1 MQTISK
7 SEVSNIIKAKIENS
21 NNDLNVSNTGVVIEV
36 SDGISRIYGLKNVMA
51 SELVEFDDGKK
62 TLGIALNLEEDN
74 VGVVIL
80 GDYTQIKEGMS
91 VRATGEIAS
100 TPVGEHL
107 IGRIIDPTG
116 APLDGKGDINK
127 SKTRPI
133 ERIAPGIITR
143 KSVCEPLQ
151 TGLTAI
157 DALTP
162 IGRGQ
167 RELIIGDR
175 QTGKTAIAV
184 DTIIN
189 QKNENVICIYVA
201 IGQKKSTVAKLAK
214 TLEEFG
220 AMDYTIIVSASA
232 DESAPLQ
239 YIAPYAGCAIAEEF
253 LEEGKHCLIIY
264 DDLTKHAQ
272 AYRSMSLLLKRPSG
286 REAYPGD
293 VFYLHSRLLERAC
306 KLSDELGGGSITAL
320 PIIETQAGDVSAYI
334 PTNVI
339 SITDGQIFLE
349 TNLFNAGQR
358 PAINAGI
365 SVSRVGGAAQTKAIK
380 QVAGQLRLDLAQYRE
395 LAAFAQ
401 FASDLDAAT
410 KAQLLKGEK
419 LTQILIQPQ
428 YKPLSVAKQVS
439 ILFAGNE
446 GFLDDIKDTE
456 IQEYKNQ
463 WFEYFSSNLTELEEK
478 LNAGSKLEDADMAQ
492 LREHLETFTNTIF
505 KNQD

>member
-1 MQTISK
+1 MQTISA
-7 SEVSNIIKAKIENS
+7 SEISNIIKSKIENY
-21 NNDLNVSNTGVVIEV
+21 NNGLEVSNTGTVIEV
-36 SDGISRIYGLKNVMA
+36 GDGISRIYGLKNVMS
-51 SELVEFDDGKK
+51 SELVEFDDGKG

-80 GDYTQIKEGMS
+80 GDYTQIKEGMN
-91 VRATGEIAS
+91 VKATGKIAS
-100 TPVGEHL
+100 TPVGDAL
-107 IGRIIDPTG
+107 IGRIVDPTG
-116 APLDGKGDINK
+116 IPLDGKGEIKTD
-127 SKTRPI
+127 KTRPI
-133 ERIAPGIITR
+133 ERIAPGIISR
-143 KSVCEPLQ
+143 KSVHQPLQ

-175 QTGKTAIAV
+175 QTGKTAIAL

-189 QKNENVICIYVA
+189 QKNEDVICIYVA
-201 IGQKKSTVAKLAK
+201 IGQKKSTVAQLAK
-214 TLEEFG
+214 TLEEAG

-232 DESAPLQ
+232 DDSAPLQ
-239 YIAPYAGCAIAEEF
+239 YIAPYAGCAMAEEF
-253 LEEGKHCLIIY
+253 LDQGRHALIIY

-365 SVSRVGGAAQTKAIK
+365 SVSRVGGAAQTKGIK

-395 LAAFAQ
+395 LEAFAQ

-428 YKPLSVAKQVS
+428 YKPLSAAK
-439 ILFAGNE
+439 
-446 GFLDDIKDTE
+446 
-456 IQEYKNQ
+456 
-463 WFEYFSSNLTELEEK
+463 
-478 LNAGSKLEDADMAQ
+478 
-492 LREHLETFTNTIF
+492 
-505 KNQD
+505 